1 MSLRD
6 QRSIRPNPAILN
18 DPRFRDSWFTPG
30 ANRTYLTDN
39 YFEAAPPPAGGGN
52 IKVEISAAYQV
63 KPVKWHDGV
72 SWLTKPLK
80 WHNGSAWV
88 PTTN

>member
-1 MSLRD
+1 MALNP
-6 QRSIRPNPAILN
+6 QRTVRPNPAKLGQARLRYAW
-18 DPRFRDSWFTPG
+18 PTPG
-30 ANRTYLTDN
+30 TNRNYLEDN

-52 IKVEISAAYQV
+52 IKVELSLAYQV

-72 SWLTKPLK
+72 GWLIKPLK